1 MKNQFYMMRALKA
14 ALAVT
19 LAACICLL
27 SACTGGDSQSTPSA
41 PLSELMA
48 QLYDGITDAPA
59 TGDVQLNAENFKYYA
74 FVDYKDGYEGLAS
87 DALISA
93 IAHSVVLV
101 RTDDGAAE
109 LASQIESAA
118 DPAKWICVTA
128 EKTIVR
134 RKGNLILLVMST
146 EELAD
151 AIAANF
157 DKLA

>member
-1 MKNQFYMMRALKA
+1 MKQRSTMLRTLKL

-19 LAACICLL
+19 LTVCICLL
-27 SACTGGDSQSTPSA
+27 SACVRETQSTPDV

-59 TGDVQLNAENFKYYA
+59 TGDVELNAENFKYYA
-74 FVDYKDGYEGLAS
+74 FVDYKEGYEGLAS

-101 RTDDGAAE
+101 RADGDGEA
-109 LASQIESAA
+109 LASQIEAAA

-134 RKGNLILLVMST
+134 RKGDLILLVMST
-146 EELAD
+146 EALAD
-151 AIAANF
+151 AVAANF